1 MTGTTD
7 AMQPLIKG
15 AATSAV
21 VTGVA
26 RRLHR
31 FTTAPTSLLIGDVD
45 FDQKMRDYQRWEKE
59 YEVSEEAFRSLKSE
73 PARKH
78 PTPLQEELR
87 QWTA

>member
-1 MTGTTD
+1 MTTREIIAWVRRHGERLVEPPPAT
-7 AMQPLIKG
+7 AIPQP
-15 AATSAV
+15 
-21 VTGVA
+21 
-26 RRLHR
+26 
-31 FTTAPTSLLIGDVD
+31 GDVD